1 MFLIGLGPNSHVP
14 CNRASA
20 PNPPCW
26 IRSNQAGFI
35 SVLNQLN
42 VLVLWG
48 FFFSRVRKN
57 RSSPLILQN
66 SSKERR
72 FLSASMSRS
81 LCSRCLTPVLR
92 LSDTLV
98 DGEWEDGRLAAIYNP
113 PPLCHSATHFPTLPP
128 TSRPTPWVTGGGRRG
143 VSTKFAQ
150 VFLLCCRV
158 QNFTAVHLDLC
169 PLAKCAA
176 FQAAF

>member
-1 MFLIGLGPNSHVP
+1 MFFIGLGPNSHVP

-26 IRSNQAGFI
+26 IRANQAGFI
-35 SVLNQLN
+35 SVFNQLN

-48 FFFSRVRKN
+48 VFSVFFFFSRVRKN

-66 SSKERR
+66 SSEERR
-72 FLSASMSRS
+72 FLSATMSRS
-81 LCSRCLTPVLR
+81 LLS
-92 LSDTLV
+92 LSDAGTPTL
-98 DGEWEDGRLAAIYNP
+98 WHISGRRVGGRKTGRHLQP
-113 PPLCHSATHFPTLPP
+113 PHHSATPPLTSPLCH
-128 TSRPTPWVTGGGRRG
+128 RPAGACQQ
-143 VSTKFAQ
+143 KFAQ

-158 QNFTAVHLDLC
+158 QNVTAVHLELC
-169 PLAKCAA
+169 PLTKCTA